1 MYYQQ
6 LVMSV
11 MAEVSTYN
19 SLRHE
24 QTNLYTVTV
33 WSHILIVFTLTWF
46 SSNWSVNR
54 AKPCL
59 AKPYWDLLTEPGKPT
74 LVQYSCATSV
84 NVMLAMLTVSKVS
97 NVRCMQTVFLQVK
110 MDKSRTNK

>member
-6 LVMSV
+6 LTMSV

-33 WSHILIVFTLTWF
+33 WSHIL
-46 SSNWSVNR
+46 
-54 AKPCL
+54 CL
-59 AKPYWDLLTEPGKPT
+59 H
-74 LVQYSCATSV
+74 
-84 NVMLAMLTVSKVS
+84 
-97 NVRCMQTVFLQVK
+97 
-110 MDKSRTNK
+110 